1 MREQKKCSVSAPL
14 GFLFALIFLAAASVG
29 IAKTPRTLAPQIGPS
44 PARIK
49 HIGRQDDSFTL
60 KPAPDL
66 VLRPAGQR
74 KAGALAH
81 FVEGMAFEE
90 NGEMDKALEAY
101 RKVLNVDPGQSD
113 LASRVAVLLIR
124 QEDFPQAID
133 ILKDAIKANPNDAE
147 PYRQLAYIYAKYL
160 KKTDQAIDYANRAV
174 ALNPRDIEAYQRL
187 VEMETLRSHPFQ
199 TRLAAEAG

>member
-1 MREQKKCSVSAPL
+1 MRERKKRGVWAHQCFFFSLAFLVATSVAVARP
-14 GFLFALIFLAAASVG
+14 
-29 IAKTPRTLAPQIGPS
+29 AKTLSTKSATSSTAVKRP
-44 PARIK
+44 
-49 HIGRQDDSFTL
+49 GRQDDSVDP
-60 KPAPDL
+60 KPALDL
-66 VLRPAGQR
+66 ALRVGGAH
-74 KAGALAH
+74 KADALAH

-160 KKTDQAIDYANRAV
+160 KKTDQATDYTNRAG
-174 ALNPRDIEAYQRL
+174 APNPRDIEAYQRRAP
-187 VEMETLRSHPFQ
+187 T
-199 TRLAAEAG
+199 